1 MEKISE
7 IYTGA
12 ANGSF
17 EVGQLL
23 FEEGD
28 FRLYLTLDEL
38 GRNDSLLL
46 IRKSEVK
53 QLVDQSEYLT
63 EISRRRELLNQKG
76 LADPFDLSAK
86 VRQLKPDQAVE
97 SFLSMLPG
105 QVVYFGLV
113 GNDYQQWGYLEDLS
127 DGKFSFIDYPTVK
140 YQNFTGE
147 VDFGQIRRLA
157 AFSGEWIMDNPELKE
172 AQTGNATANGFHEIH
187 FKADDSFAVGQLLCE
202 ENDYS
207 LYLTVDEVGRND
219 SLMLVNKKAVDEV
232 VDQSAY
238 LQDITR
244 CHRQL
249 LEKSLADPFEIC
261 DKAKQITQVAD
272 FWRLATGQVVSFAK
286 DAWDEPNFGLLKDK
300 EGDAL
305 TLAQYP
311 SRKYDTFA
319 GQVNLTD
326 VDYLEAFGGELTFES
341 TINNKS

>member
-63 EISRRRELLNQKG
+63 EVSRRRELLSQKG

-113 GNDYQQWGYLEDLS
+113 GNDYQQWGYLKDLS

-172 AQTGNATANGFHEIH
+172 AQTGNATADGFHEVH

-311 SRKYDTFA
+311 SHKYDTFA

-326 VDYLEAFGGELTFES
+326 VDYLEAFGGELTIES

>member
-28 FRLYLTLDEL
+28 FCLYLTLDEL

-219 SLMLVNKKAVDEV
+219 SLMLVNKKAIDEV

-311 SRKYDTFA
+311 SHKYDTFA